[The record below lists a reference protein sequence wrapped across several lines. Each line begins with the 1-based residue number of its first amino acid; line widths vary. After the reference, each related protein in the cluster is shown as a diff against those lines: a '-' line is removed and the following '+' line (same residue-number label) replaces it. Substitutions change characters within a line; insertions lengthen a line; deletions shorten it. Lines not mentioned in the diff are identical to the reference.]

1 MLFRDRVALGVS
13 PLFIRLA
20 LAVTFIWAG
29 AGKLFFKDMQVQG
42 EQAAILANMGVNI
55 EPTGIPTT
63 PPQETQDD
71 AEQPAEQPADEQ
83 TTTEE
88 PAEGEQTTNEEP
100 PAETTEADP
109 APPVEPPAE
118 EPPAEEPAEETGEE
132 TGEQTEPPVAT
143 LVRQQTAAPGAFTAE
158 QFPTATPVRRVY
170 GVALMLHDA
179 TGAAGGPKLLPDAL
193 AAGNRPKYLAWI
205 AGLTEFFGG
214 CFIALG
220 FFTRLWALGVFG
232 TMVMAMWLTQI
243 GPVVGGGAPGTL
255 GFLPAINDFQV
266 EAWRTF
272 LWQLVLGCAALS
284 LFFSGP
290 GPVAFDVLFGPR
302 RGASKPKR
310 SGDQPSA

>member
-29 AGKLFFKDMQVQG
+29 AGKLFFTDMQVQG
-42 EQAAILANMGVNI
+42 EQAAILANMGVDI
-55 EPTGIPTT
+55 EPTGVPTT
-63 PPQETQDD
+63 PPAD
-71 AEQPAEQPADEQ
+71 AEQPPDDQ

-88 PAEGEQTTNEEP
+88 PAEGEQTTTEEPPVESTEEP
-100 PAETTEADP
+100 PAETTESDP

-118 EPPAEEPAEETGEE
+118 ETGEE
-132 TGEQTEPPVAT
+132 TGEETEPPVAT
-143 LVRQQTAAPGAFTAE
+143 LVRQQTTAAGAFTAE

-179 TGAAGGPKLLPDAL
+179 TRASGGPKLLPAAL
-193 AAGNRPKYLAWI
+193 GVGNRPKYLAWI

-232 TMVMAMWLTQI
+232 TMVMALWLTQI
-243 GPVVGGGAPGTL
+243 GPVVIGGAPGTL

-266 EAWRTF
+266 QAWRTF

-302 RGASKPKR
+302 RSASKSKR
-310 SGDQPSA
+310 SGGEAPA